1 MEFGVVDHKQNRSVA
16 EVAFE
21 LLDFIGVEAVPLKA
35 VPEFVASFAVP
46 LGHELSET
54 FQGSA
59 GADHFVGALRI
70 VSEDVQGRLR
80 HGG

>member
-35 VPEFVASFAVP
+35 VPELVASFVVP
-46 LGHELSET
+46 LRHELSGAY
-54 FQGSA
+54 QGSA
-59 GADHFVGALRI
+59 GADHVVGALRI
-70 VSEDVQGRLR
+70 VGEDVQGCLR